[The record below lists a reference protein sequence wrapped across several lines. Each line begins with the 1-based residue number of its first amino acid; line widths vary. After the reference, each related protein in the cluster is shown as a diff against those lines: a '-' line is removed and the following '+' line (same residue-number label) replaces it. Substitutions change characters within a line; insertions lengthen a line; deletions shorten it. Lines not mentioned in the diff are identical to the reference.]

1 MKQNKAFSK
10 ILSIFIL
17 VGLFVQLS
25 ACGTIIYPD
34 RRGQNSGN
42 IDTGIAVMDGVGLIF
57 FLIPGIIAYAVDFS
71 TGAIYLPNGRT
82 SSAPDTDGIK
92 VVYVNPSK
100 LDQSTIKEVVVRETG
115 APETLD
121 INKAEVCA
129 LNGEYDIH
137 SMFIEM
143 KNSDYKTK

>member
-10 ILSIFIL
+10 ILSVIIL

-34 RRGQNSGN
+34 RRGQHDGR
-42 IDTGIAVMDGVGLIF
+42 IDTGIAIMDGVGLIF

-71 TGAIYLPNGRT
+71 TGAIYLPNGRA
-82 SSAPDTDGIK
+82 SSPPDTDGIK

-100 LDQSTIKEVVVRETG
+100 LDQNTIKEVVVRETG
-115 APETLD
+115 VPETID
-121 INKAEVCA
+121 MNKAEICT
-129 LNGEYDIH
+129 LNGEYNIH
-137 SMFIEM
+137 EMFIEM
-143 KNSDYKTK
+143 KNSDYKTR